1 MTFNAELDNFGNP
14 EAFTSDK
21 IRKILDLLDNY
32 MGNKPYTIVE
42 MWQDNVKDAND
53 RIDVSIKFENDKGFP
68 IRQKLLILKGEL
80 IDGVTFHK
88 RYKEWYD

>member
-14 EAFTSDK
+14 ESFTSDK
-21 IRKILDLLDNY
+21 LRKILDLLDNY
-32 MGNKPYTIVE
+32 MKGKPYTIVE
-42 MWQDNVKDAND
+42 MWQDNVKDIND
-53 RIDVSIKFENDKGFP
+53 RIDVSIKFENNKGLP

-80 IDGVTFHK
+80 VDGETFHK